1 MLGCCESL
9 VLKILKGNKYENYRG
24 MHVTTFCFWNPFL
37 YLQEPALWDGRIRP
51 CTVSSVPLDLQY
63 NCLEIVHS
71 SLFYS
76 STWFHLKL
84 WIPEQLVFNAFFSNF
99 SSKVEI
105 WKHAVTYFMFVPS
118 TIPVFSILFYHFKTS
133 LQGANT
139 EICCSVNT
147 FSRFLFLYQYKWD
160 TDFHTLYFWL
170 ALNYCNS

>member
-1 MLGCCESL
+1 
-9 VLKILKGNKYENYRG
+9 
-24 MHVTTFCFWNPFL
+24 MHVTSFCFWNSFL

-51 CTVSSVPLDLQY
+51 CTVLSVPLDLQY

-76 STWFHLKL
+76 STWFHLHSNCEYL
-84 WIPEQLVFNAFFSNF
+84 NNLFLMHFFSNF

-105 WKHAVTYFMFVPS
+105 WKHAVTCFMFVPS

-147 FSRFLFLYQYKWD
+147 FSRFLFLHKYKWD

-170 ALNYCNS
+170 ALNYWNSWPLVWFI